1 MFVSLPKVFQE
12 MGSVTGTVVGVLFFA
27 MVFFAAL
34 TSCISLLEAIVASL
48 IDEFKWTRKKA
59 TIVASIYGWVLG
71 IFVALGYNLLYFEYK
86 LPNGSTAQILDIFDY
101 ISNNIMMPVLAFL
114 TCLLVGWVLGIFVA
128 LGYNLLYFE
137 YKLPN
142 GSTAQILDIFDYV
155 SNSVMMPVLAFLTC
169 LLVGWV
175 LKPDT
180 IIEEAEQGAGR
191 IAQKA
196 LYVVLIR
203 FVCPVLLALVFLKA
217 FGFFA

>member
-1 MFVSLPKVFQE
+1 
-12 MGSVTGTVVGVLFFA
+12 
-27 MVFFAAL
+27 
-34 TSCISLLEAIVASL
+34 
-48 IDEFKWTRKKA
+48 
-59 TIVASIYGWVLG
+59 
-71 IFVALGYNLLYFEYK
+71 FVALGYNLLY
-86 LPNGSTAQILDIFDY
+86 S
-101 ISNNIMMPVLAFL
+101 
-114 TCLLVGWVLGIFVA
+114 
-128 LGYNLLYFE
+128 E

-191 IAQKA
+191 ITQKA

-217 FGFFA
+217 IGFFDYLKTLWVFPVA